1 LSEAEVIDAPMAKEQ
16 TAPNLARVVGAGFMS
31 NLGAM
36 LSKARDI
43 YTATKPVVSAVKSA
57 LPAEG
62 KMGKV
67 KEALGAVGYGM
78 AGAGRAGAGK
88 KKLLERL
95 M

>member
-1 LSEAEVIDAPMAKEQ
+1 
-16 TAPNLARVVGAGFMS
+16 
-31 NLGAM
+31 
-36 LSKARDI
+36 
-43 YTATKPVVSAVKSA
+43 
-57 LPAEG
+57 
-62 KMGKV
+62 MGKV